1 MTIFSTFRSWFGQG
15 STGQTSGV
23 QRSEPFIL
31 SSEVAT
37 PVVGQDRALTL
48 SAIWAAVKLLS
59 ENVASLP
66 WFVYDVDSKGMR
78 TINRTE
84 TLYQL
89 LHERPNQR
97 MTSMEFWSTM
107 FLNFFFRGNAYALK
121 QTNGIGEV
129 IQLWPLASDQVEVEV
144 LRDGSTIYKYYY
156 DGKVTI
162 YSSES
167 IFHLKDTGN
176 GTMGMDRLEFM
187 RQSLGIALGANNQ
200 TARTFARD
208 SKRPG
213 VFSIDKTLT
222 PTQREEVRQNFAGL
236 QEGNSTELIVLEM
249 GAKFDPL
256 GLTPAEMQLLE
267 TKRFSVEEVG
277 RWFGIPG
284 VLINDTSKS
293 TTWGTGIEQ
302 IIEGFYKF
310 TLRSFI
316 VNVEQSVRFR
326 IMTPSQRARLSAS
339 MNVDALLRV
348 SKEKRV
354 ALYATEVQNGL
365 KTRNQCRQ
373 LEDEPPVPGGD
384 IITVQANL
392 LPIELLGKVKPQGA
406 SSDKPTEDAIAQ

>member
-15 STGQTSGV
+15 STGQASGV
-23 QRSEPFIL
+23 QRAEPFIL
-31 SSEVAT
+31 RSETNT
-37 PVVGQDRALTL
+37 PPVGQDAALTL

-59 ENVASLP
+59 ENIASLP

-84 TLYQL
+84 TLHQL
-89 LHERPNQR
+89 LHERPNRR

-121 QTNGIGEV
+121 QTNGVGEV
-129 IQLWPLASDQVEVEV
+129 IQLWPLAADQVEVEV
-144 LRDGSTIYKYYY
+144 LKDGSTIYKYYY
-156 DGKVTI
+156 DGNVTV

-167 IFHLKDTGN
+167 IFHVKDTGN

-187 RQSLGIALGANNQ
+187 RQSLGIALGADRQ

-213 VFSIDKTLT
+213 VFSIDKSLT
-222 PTQREEVRQNFAGL
+222 PTQREEVRANFSGL
-236 QEGNSTELIVLEM
+236 QEGNTTELIVLEM

-256 GLTPAEMQLLE
+256 GLTPQEMQLLE

-310 TLRSFI
+310 TLRSLI

-326 IMTPSQRARLSAS
+326 IMTPGQRSKLSAS

-354 ALYATEVQNGL
+354 ELYAKEVQNGL

-406 SSDKPTEDAIAQ
+406 TSDKPSEDAVSQ